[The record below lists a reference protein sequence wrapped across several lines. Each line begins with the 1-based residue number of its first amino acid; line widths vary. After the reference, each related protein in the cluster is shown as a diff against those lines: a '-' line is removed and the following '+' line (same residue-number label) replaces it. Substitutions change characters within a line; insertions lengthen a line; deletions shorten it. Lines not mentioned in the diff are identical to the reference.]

1 MCEFPAWLCDWPGPV
16 VFLAAVLFL
25 SIAGALLGAWDR
37 WRARRMWRGPHKPLW
52 RRIRGKISY

>member
-16 VFLAAVLFL
+16 VFLAVIVFWR
-25 SIAGALLGAWDR
+25 LLLAAAGAWDS
-37 WRARRMWRGPHKPLW
+37 WRARRPRRMPLW